1 MNESS
6 LFTAI
11 SATKVVTNNHSS
23 TYLLLHLNLEGESSN
38 AVVNI
43 FHKNYLTPSTLSLNA
58 NRLGA
63 VVIQANNC
71 YQTVDYRNSD
81 T

>member
-11 SATKVVTNNHSS
+11 SATKVVTNSHSS
-23 TYLLLHLNLEGESSN
+23 TYLLLHLNFEGESSN

-43 FHKNYLTPSTLSLNA
+43 FRKNYLTPSTLILNA

-63 VVIQANNC
+63 VVIQVNNY